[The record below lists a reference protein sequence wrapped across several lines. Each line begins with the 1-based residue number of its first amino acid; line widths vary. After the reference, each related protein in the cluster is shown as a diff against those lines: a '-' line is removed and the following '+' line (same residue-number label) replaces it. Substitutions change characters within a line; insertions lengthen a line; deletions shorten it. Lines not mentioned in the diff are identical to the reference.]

1 VSGLKYRM
9 QHRNRQ
15 WPSNHDGRFKPCQS
29 VKHAGAL
36 EEVNLYGITDFV
48 TFVLGTIFVVLLPG
62 PNSMFVLTTASINGV
77 GAGYRAAAGVFLGDL
92 VLMAL
97 AATGAA
103 SVLYAIPSLF
113 MGLKYAG
120 AAYLAWIGLGLLKLA
135 WHHWQTPLSTK
146 TTSNKALAPRDKR
159 SHPMRS
165 ALMISLLN
173 PKAIFFFIS
182 FFIQFVDP
190 NYAYPALTFLLLG
203 IVVQIC
209 SMLYLTGLIF
219 GGVRLASK
227 MRAHPRLNALV
238 SGAVGGLFV
247 AFGVKLADATLM

>member
-1 VSGLKYRM
+1 MSGLKYRM

-103 SVLYAIPSLF
+103 SVLYANPSLF

-146 TTSNKALAPRDKR
+146 PTSNKALAPHDKR

-190 NYAYPALTFLLLG
+190 DYAYPALTFLLLG

>member
-1 VSGLKYRM
+1 MAGLTVC
-9 QHRNRQ
+9 QIA
-15 WPSNHDGRFKPCQS
+15 NHADAPK
-29 VKHAGAL
+29 
-36 EEVNLYGITDFV
+36 EVNLYGITDLV

-62 PNSMFVLTTASINGV
+62 PNSMFVLTTASIDGV
-77 GAGYRAAAGVFLGDL
+77 GAGYLAAAGVFLGDL

-103 SVLYAIPSLF
+103 SVLYANPSLF

-135 WHHWQTPLSTK
+135 WYHWKDPLSDMPI
-146 TTSNKALAPRDKR
+146 SSEVLAPRNKR
-159 SHPMRS
+159 RHPLRS
-165 ALMISLLN
+165 ALTISLLN

-209 SMLYLTGLIF
+209 SMLYLSCLIF
-219 GGVRLASK
+219 GGVRLARK
-227 MRAHPRLNALV
+227 MRAYPRLNALG

-247 AFGVKLADATLM
+247 AFGVKLADATLK

>member
-1 VSGLKYRM
+1 MAELTFCQFANHADALK
-9 QHRNRQ
+9 
-15 WPSNHDGRFKPCQS
+15 
-29 VKHAGAL
+29 
-36 EEVNLYGITDFV
+36 EVHLYGITDLV

-62 PNSMFVLTTASINGV
+62 PNSMFVLTTASIDGV

-103 SVLYAIPSLF
+103 SVLYANPSLF
-113 MGLKYAG
+113 LGLKYAG
-120 AAYLAWIGLGLLKLA
+120 AAYLAWIGLGLLRRA
-135 WHHWQTPLSTK
+135 WYHWKDPLSDMPI
-146 TTSNKALAPRDKR
+146 SSEVLAPRNKR
-159 SHPMRS
+159 RHPLRS
-165 ALMISLLN
+165 ALTISLLN

-182 FFIQFVDP
+182 FFIQFVSP

-209 SMLYLTGLIF
+209 SMLYLSCLIF
-219 GGVRLASK
+219 GGVRLARK
-227 MRAHPRLNALV
+227 MRAYPRLNALG

-247 AFGVKLADATLM
+247 AFGVKLADATLK

>member
-1 VSGLKYRM
+1 M
-9 QHRNRQ
+9 
-15 WPSNHDGRFKPCQS
+15 
-29 VKHAGAL
+29 
-36 EEVNLYGITDFV
+36 YGITDFV
-48 TFVLGTIFVVLLPG
+48 TFVLGTIFVLLLPG

-77 GAGYRAAAGVFLGDL
+77 SAGYRAAVGVFLGDL

-97 AATGAA
+97 AATGSA
-103 SVLYAIPSLF
+103 SVLYANPSLF

-120 AAYLAWIGLGLLKLA
+120 AVYLAWIGLGLLKLA
-135 WHHWQTPLSTK
+135 WHGWRTPLSTVP
-146 TTSNKALAPRDKR
+146 TSKEALAPRDKR
-159 SHPMRS
+159 RHPMRS

-203 IVVQIC
+203 IVVQVC
-209 SMLYLTGLIF
+209 SMLYLTCLIF

-227 MRAHPRLNALV
+227 MRAHPRLNALA
-238 SGAVGGLFV
+238 SGTVGGLFL
-247 AFGVKLADATLM
+247 AFGLKLADATLK